1 MVLRNG
7 LRVMSGVAALALA
20 AAVTG
25 CYVDSMDQRAPT
37 VGTDSTNTRRSE
49 AEQDPGACRTN
60 FAKGCFDGYVLSKK
74 DFFVDGRQYFNADDL
89 AGRFAEL
96 VKVENEGV
104 ALVAG
109 VDYQLALTTPLDN
122 QSFIQGFEYN
132 LTGDYPRSGKVR
144 TNGNFAVN
152 ELPEGTYDLRVQ
164 RPVKFTVTRQVAVEA
179 QESDAVEPQDPVRDG
194 DAPAPEETAAPEM
207 KAVVKSYCA
216 TIYTDTVVEVRKGK
230 RAFDN
235 FGEFRTHVTDHD
247 CAATTTSGGI
257 SL

>member
-1 MVLRNG
+1 MT
-7 LRVMSGVAALALA
+7 VAS
-20 AAVTG
+20 G
-25 CYVDSMDQRAPT
+25 CYVDSMDQRAPAT
-37 VGTDSTNTRRSE
+37 GDKAQVERNTN
-49 AEQDPGACRTN
+49 EQDPGACRTT

-96 VKVENEGV
+96 VKVEDEGV

-164 RPVKFTVTRQVAVEA
+164 RAIKFTVTRQVPVVADDSIA
-179 QESDAVEPQDPVRDG
+179 AAEPQEPVRDG
-194 DAPAPEETAAPEM
+194 ATPAEEPAAQPETQTE
-207 KAVVKSYCA
+207 VKTYCA
-216 TIYTDTVVEVRKGK
+216 TIYADTVIEVRKGK
-230 RAFDN
+230 RSFDN
-235 FGEFRTHVTDHD
+235 FGDFRTHITDHD
-247 CAATTTSGGI
+247 CAVLGSSGGI
-257 SL
+257 TL